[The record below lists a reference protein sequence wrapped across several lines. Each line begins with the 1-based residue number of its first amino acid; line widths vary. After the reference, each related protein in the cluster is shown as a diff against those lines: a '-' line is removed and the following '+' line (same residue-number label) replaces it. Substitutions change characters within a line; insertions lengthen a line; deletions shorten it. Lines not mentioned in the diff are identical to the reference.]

1 MSPGLAVAWPYTILK
16 SGVVAWVLSAGLV
29 MTGDVLASP
38 ETAPA
43 EDHPRAWL
51 ARMSSALE
59 ELNYEGTLLQ
69 LQGAEVAVMRIV
81 HRVEDGVSMERITAM
96 DEVGREIIRRGDD
109 VTCIL
114 PDQRSVMVGKRGQ
127 DSRPDA
133 GPDSGQN
140 PGPDS
145 PLRSQFAPDLRF
157 DDRYYRLAIA
167 SGERLLG
174 RVTRLVT
181 VQPADGFRYG
191 YRLWL
196 DESTAMPLKI
206 QITGEES
213 AVVEQ
218 LLFAD
223 IRLPE
228 RIPAAATRPSSSHD
242 HYTVRDGGAASS
254 QLPIAGGASWQVGN
268 LPPGFRLRAART
280 QAASGGEP
288 IQQLVYSDG
297 IATVS
302 VFVEADVDTAE
313 QGEGPSRMGAA
324 NAYTIIRDGQL
335 VTAVG
340 DVPLRT
346 VEGMARSAEPPAAI
360 AARR

>member
-1 MSPGLAVAWPYTILK
+1 MSN
-16 SGVVAWVLSAGLV
+16 
-29 MTGDVLASP
+29 
-38 ETAPA
+38 
-43 EDHPRAWL
+43 
-51 ARMSSALE
+51 ALE
-59 ELNYEGTLLQ
+59 QLNYEGTLLQ
-69 LQGAEVAVMRIV
+69 LHGAEVAVMRIV

-114 PDQRSVMVGKRGQ
+114 PDQRSVMMSKRGQ
-127 DSRPDA
+127 DNRS
-133 GPDSGQN
+133 
-140 PGPDS
+140 DS
-145 PLRSQFAPDLRF
+145 PLRSQFALDPQF
-157 DDRYYRLAIA
+157 DDRFYRLAIA

-174 RVTRLVT
+174 RATRLVT

-196 DESTAMPLKI
+196 DEGTAMPLKI

-213 AVVEQ
+213 TVIEQ
-218 LLFAD
+218 LLFSD

-228 RIPAAATRPSSSHD
+228 RIPEAETRPSRSHD
-242 HYTVRDGGAASS
+242 NYTVRDGSASSS
-254 QLPIAGGASWQVGN
+254 QLSIAGGASWQVGA
-268 LPPGFRLRAART
+268 LPPGFRLRAVRT
-280 QAASGGEP
+280 QAANGGEP
-288 IQQLVYSDG
+288 IQQLVYTDG
-297 IATVS
+297 VATVS
-302 VFVEADVDTAE
+302 VFVESDVEAAE

-324 NAYTIIRDGQL
+324 NAYTTLRDGHM

-346 VEGMARSAEPPAAI
+346 VEGMARSAEPPAAV

>member
-1 MSPGLAVAWPYTILK
+1 MSPGLAVAWSHTILK
-16 SGVVAWVLSAGLV
+16 SGVVAWVVSAGCVLA
-29 MTGDVLASP
+29 GDVLGSP
-38 ETAPA
+38 AAAPA
-43 EDHPRAWL
+43 EDNPRAWL

-59 ELNYEGTLLQ
+59 QLNYEGTLLQ

-127 DSRPDA
+127 DRGPDR
-133 GPDSGQN
+133 GPDSGQDS
-140 PGPDS
+140 GPDS
-145 PLRSQFAPDLRF
+145 PLRSQFSLDPQF
-157 DDRYYRLAIA
+157 DDRFYRLTIA

-174 RVTRLVT
+174 RATRLVT

-196 DESTAMPLKI
+196 DETTAMPLRI

-213 AVVEQ
+213 AVIEQ
-218 LLFAD
+218 LLFSD

-228 RIPAAATRPSSSHD
+228 RIPEAETRPSRSHD
-242 HYTVRDGGAASS
+242 HYTVRDGGVASS
-254 QLPIAGGASWQVGN
+254 QLSIAGGASWQVGN

-280 QAASGGEP
+280 QAANGGEP
-288 IQQLVYSDG
+288 IQQLVFSDG
-297 IATVS
+297 IATIS
-302 VFVEADVDTAE
+302 VFVETDVETAE

-324 NAYTIIRDGQL
+324 NAYTTIRDGHMI
-335 VTAVG
+335 TAVG